1 MKKSISIFILS
12 LFACVS
18 FAQGVASNDFVAQS
32 GFSSGML
39 SYNGSDNYT
48 LVERTNLRR
57 YDNGK
62 YTGLLSREIRSFI
75 THEYNR
81 NGDVYYSGDFYVSQ
95 DTVRAQKIVFTG
107 IHEAIPSRFIINE
120 HGNMQMLEDNGY
132 PSFRSF
138 PSFPLDEV
146 KFGQTWK
153 GESVRA
159 VDPLN
164 NGTITKIPMTILYKL
179 IGEEIYKGEEVY
191 RISAEWATRYGIS
204 YWDYDGDRNLKS
216 AQGSHKATILVSKKT
231 GSAIFITDTVDE
243 MFIYADGNKVA
254 YKGTILQFTE
264 YPPSVETE
272 EIVPALKR
280 IGAVA
285 KGNSDSEDS
294 EKTDGIDKIISKAGD
309 VTFEETE
316 SGIML
321 SLHDLKFKADSS
333 ELLPGEEKRLDEI
346 AGVLK
351 LVPESMLLV
360 EGHTADTGYAEG
372 EMKLSKERALK
383 IAEELSKRGIN
394 PDKFICKGAGATK
407 PVADNSTAEG
417 KARNRRVEIT
427 ILK

>member
-18 FAQGVASNDFVAQS
+18 YAQGVVSSNDFVAQS
-32 GFSSGML
+32 GFSSGMV

-272 EIVPALKR
+272 EIVPSLKR
-280 IGAVA
+280 I
-285 KGNSDSEDS
+285 
-294 EKTDGIDKIISKAGD
+294 GD